1 MTGPLTG
8 PRVLTAQSPTAR
20 FESRSVV
27 EGEPNA
33 TVSVLLDQGAEGNSY
48 FAALW
53 ACDPCVLRF
62 APERDAAL
70 VVLQGRARIAFDDGR
85 SLDLGPGDAYAV
97 PRGTWATW
105 HITEPFKEFVTY
117 AA

>member
-1 MTGPLTG
+1 MTRPLIG
-8 PRVLTAQSPTAR
+8 PRVVTSQSPMSR
-20 FESRSVV
+20 FESRSVL

-33 TVSVLLDQGAEGNSY
+33 AISVLLDEGADANTY

-62 APERDAAL
+62 APDRDAAL
-70 VVLQGRARIAFDDGR
+70 VVLQGRALITFDDGQ
-85 SLDLGPGDAYAV
+85 SLTLGPGDAYAV